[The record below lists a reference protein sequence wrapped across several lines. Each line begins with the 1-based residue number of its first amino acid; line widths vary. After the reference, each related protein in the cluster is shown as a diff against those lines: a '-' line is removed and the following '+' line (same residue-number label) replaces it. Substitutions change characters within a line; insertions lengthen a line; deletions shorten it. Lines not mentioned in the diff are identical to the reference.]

1 MSNYKTHTVAESGLP
16 GFDTSVWF
24 GLVAPAGTPPE
35 IVAQLSRASNEAL
48 KSDEVARSLH
58 TAGLDIKGGTPEA
71 FGAFIAAE
79 TKKWNDVVVA
89 AGLRK

>member
-1 MSNYKTHTVAESGLP
+1 VS
-16 GFDTSVWF
+16 
-24 GLVAPAGTPPE
+24 PE
-35 IVAQLSRASNEAL
+35 IIGKLSRAVDAAL
-48 KSDEVARSLH
+48 QNDEVTKPLH
-58 TAGLDIKGGTPEA
+58 AAGLDIKGGTPEA

>member
-1 MSNYKTHTVAESGLP
+1 M
-16 GFDTSVWF
+16 
-24 GLVAPAGTPPE
+24 APAGTSRE
-35 IVAQLSRASNEAL
+35 ITGKLSRAIDEAL
-48 KSDEVARSLH
+48 KNDDVVKSLH

-71 FGAFIAAE
+71 FGAFVASE